1 MSGMQPL
8 SVIHQL
14 EGNTMSDSTQAFLPG
29 LQPAPVITEEQIVL
43 PLTTS
48 ATTGTFVRERD
59 DAAEIYCARAA
70 HKMLPS
76 EALRAV
82 LGGDVNNCNEQCNTC
97 KGCYG

>member
-1 MSGMQPL
+1 MS
-8 SVIHQL
+8 
-14 EGNTMSDSTQAFLPG
+14 ESDTAQALLPG
-29 LQPAPVITEEQIVL
+29 FPQPEEQIAL
-43 PLTTS
+43 PLAAPVAAAS
-48 ATTGTFVRERD
+48 GPSFVRERD
-59 DAAEIYCARAA
+59 DQAEIYCARAA